1 MPGELKGHRFVDSLS
16 LPTEK
21 WKESYALLLLR
32 ALGVTS
38 KGGARC
44 HMLPDPAALDIL
56 L

>member
-16 LPTEK
+16 LYPQRNG
-21 WKESYALLLLR
+21 KESYARSPLR

-38 KGGARC
+38 KEGPGVTC
-44 HMLPDPAALDIL
+44 SQTLLLDIL